1 MLNNINY
8 LFHMSFQFHFFAP
21 DKNEYSPKRI
31 LCRNRMRKYGDFTA
45 AETMY
50 ETAAIAILPVPYDG
64 TSTWMKGADSGP
76 EAILDA
82 SVNLEFYDIET
93 DSEVY
98 KKGIATLEPVLTN
111 SSPEAMADEVQHR
124 IEAILTDG
132 KFPVLIGGE
141 HSVSIGAFRAV
152 AKHYPDF
159 SILQLDAHSDMR
171 DEYEGSS
178 HNHAC
183 VMARAKELT
192 ENITQ
197 VGIRSSAIEEKK
209 NIRPDRIFYAHLLKD
224 DKDWM
229 QKVYA
234 QLGKQVYITIDLD
247 VLDPAYMPSTGTPEP
262 DGLTYR
268 EVINL
273 LKIIS
278 MEHHIIGLDVVELCP
293 HHENK
298 APDFLAAKLIYQF
311 LSMNFTKD

>member
-1 MLNNINY
+1 MLNNTIY
-8 LFHMSFQFHFFAP
+8 LFRMSFQFHFFAP

-141 HSVSIGAFRAV
+141 HSVSIGSFRAV

-209 NIRPDRIFYAHLLKD
+209 NICPDRIFYAHLLKE
-224 DKDWM
+224 DKEWM
-229 QKVYA
+229 QKVSA